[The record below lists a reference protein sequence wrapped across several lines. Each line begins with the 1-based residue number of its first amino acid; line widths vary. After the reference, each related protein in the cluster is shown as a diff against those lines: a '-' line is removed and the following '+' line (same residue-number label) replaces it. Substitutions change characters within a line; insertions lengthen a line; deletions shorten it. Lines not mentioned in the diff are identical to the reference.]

1 MAGVSVLVPRIM
13 SSADSR
19 KQHAATFRKTVRP
32 FLNDN
37 CVFCHNKTL
46 KTADLQLDAIRTPRA
61 ALKGGEIWEK
71 VREKLLRGEMPPEG
85 RPRPDPETVNA
96 IVEWIESVL

>member
-1 MAGVSVLVPRIM
+1 MPRFM

-46 KTADLQLDAIRTPRA
+46 KTADLQLDAIRTPGI
-61 ALKGGEIWEK
+61 ALKRGEVWEK
-71 VREKLLRGEMPPEG
+71 VGENFFGARCRRKGGHALTPK
-85 RPRPDPETVNA
+85 R
-96 IVEWIESVL
+96 